1 MANHLTLAVAG
12 SRKTQG
18 LVEHCAALAPTR
30 RVLVVTF
37 TQRNQHELSVRL
49 AKRVGMQTNVEVMG
63 WYTLLIRHFARP
75 FLPFVFPGS
84 RVQGFDFEGQP
95 SRFATEEARFFN
107 PSGALYA
114 AELGKLSNLLVEQ
127 SQGALLY
134 RLESLYDEILVD
146 EVQDLSGW
154 DWELLEKLFA
164 SRIDIRMVGDIR
176 QSVLSTSPR
185 SRKNKQYAYA
195 RALTWFLAKQRRGEI
210 EIEFRNTT
218 WRCSPGIAR
227 FSDTIFNPAWGFPE
241 TESLNET
248 TTDHDGVFLLAKCH
262 VLAYVERFRPQCLR
276 VNVRSGAEFDLNYIN
291 FKVAKGATYERVLII
306 ATGPIATFLQRGIQL
321 DPGPAATFYVAV
333 TRAQQSVAIVLD
345 RPGQSVVPYWAP

>member
-18 LVEHCAALAPTR
+18 LVEHCAALPPTR

-37 TQRNQHELSVRL
+37 TQRNQHELSQRL
-49 AKRVGMQTNVEVMG
+49 AKAIGLQTNVEVMG

-75 FLPFVFPGS
+75 FLPLVFLGR
-84 RVQGFDFEGQP
+84 RVQGFDYEGLP
-95 SRFATEEARFFN
+95 NRFAKDEQRFFN
-107 PSGALYA
+107 PAGALYA
-114 AELGKLSNLLVEQ
+114 AELGKLANILVEQ
-127 SQGALLY
+127 SRGALLY
-134 RLESLYDEILVD
+134 RLENLYDEILVD

-185 SRKNKQYAYA
+185 TRKNKQYAYA
-195 RALTWFLAKQRRGEI
+195 QALAWFLAKQRRGEI

-218 WRCSPGIAR
+218 WRCSPDVAR
-227 FSDTIFNPAWGFPE
+227 FSDTIFNPAWGFPA
-241 TESLNET
+241 TQSLNEIR
-248 TTDHDGVFLLAKCH
+248 TDHDGVFLLSQRN

-276 VNVRSGAEFDLNYIN
+276 VNVRSGTRFELDYVN

-306 ATGPIATFLQRGIQL
+306 ATGPIATFLQRGNSL
-321 DPGPAATFYVAV
+321 APGPAATFYVAV

-345 RPGQSVVPYWAP
+345 RPGQSTLPYWEP

>member
-18 LVEHCAALAPTR
+18 LVEHCAALAPTH

-37 TQRNQHELSVRL
+37 TQRNQHELSERL
-49 AKRVGMQTNVEVMG
+49 AKAIGLQTNVEVMG

-75 FLPFVFPGS
+75 FLPFVFPGR
-84 RVQGFDFEGQP
+84 RVQGFDYDGLP
-95 SRFATEEARFFN
+95 NRFATNEERFFN
-107 PSGALYA
+107 PAGALYA
-114 AELGKLSNLLVEQ
+114 AELGKLANLLVEQ

-146 EVQDLSGW
+146 EAQDLSGW

-195 RALTWFLAKQRRGEI
+195 KALAWFQTKQRRGEL
-210 EIEFRNTT
+210 EIEYRNTT

-241 TESLNET
+241 TESLNEVR
-248 TTDHDGVFLLAKCH
+248 TDHDGVFLLANRN

-276 VNVRSGAEFDLNYIN
+276 VNVRSGTAFDLNYIN

-306 ATGPIATFLQRGIQL
+306 ATGPISTFLQRGKSL
-321 DPGPAATFYVAV
+321 DPGPAASFYVAV

-345 RPGQSVVPYWAP
+345 RPGQSLIPYWEP